1 VPGAGPAT
9 AAPGRDQPA
18 ALREPVGRPFLPAAV
33 PPPAS
38 HRPVQ
43 SPGRTSGPQGRR
55 PVPDPGPD
63 TGAYDPFEL
72 DDDGEDGPE
81 TVVGRPR
88 PPRRTAFPSLLEGP
102 ATDLDLGGGRRTDGP
117 APRVDAAGRRRDDA
131 ATRFDVPGLRPGAG
145 TTDYGVSGRP
155 GRSDGPATDFDVTAF
170 DVPVRAGP
178 RVPAEPAAGPPPAP
192 VRPVFGTGPRR
203 AGSAPVP
210 AAAPVPR
217 VRPFARKVVD
227 EPTELTDRSLD
238 ELDGFDDVHD
248 ADSFGGFGGGLD
260 DRVDDRVDVDDRMD
274 VAAPRLPA
282 PPARG
287 HRPGSTGSEDG
298 EDDDPHGVDDL
309 AGERFDD
316 ELDPDE
322 REHDV
327 EDLDDDRE
335 DDDEF
340 DEFDEDE
347 ERTVRPAQ
355 AWAGVVAQWLTGAVA
370 GAVLWVLFRYLWRGL
385 PVVALAAAV
394 LVTAGLVLLVRQL
407 LHQADRRTTGF
418 AVLVGL
424 LLTASPAVLVL
435 LGR

>member
-1 VPGAGPAT
+1 
-9 AAPGRDQPA
+9 
-18 ALREPVGRPFLPAAV
+18 
-33 PPPAS
+33 
-38 HRPVQ
+38 
-43 SPGRTSGPQGRR
+43 
-55 PVPDPGPD
+55 VPDPGPD

-72 DDDGEDGPE
+72 DDEDGEDGPE

-88 PPRRTAFPSLLEGP
+88 PPRRAAFPSLLDGP

-117 APRVDAAGRRRDDA
+117 VTRVDGAGRRRDEDA
-131 ATRFDVPGLRPGAG
+131 ATRFDVPGLRRGAG
-145 TTDYGVSGRP
+145 TTDFGTSARA

-170 DVPVRAGP
+170 DVPVRPGP
-178 RVPAEPAAGPPPAP
+178 RGPAEPAAGPPPAP
-192 VRPVFGTGPRR
+192 VRPAFGTGPRR
-203 AGSAPVP
+203 TGAAPVP

-238 ELDGFDDVHD
+238 ELDGFDD
-248 ADSFGGFGGGLD
+248 
-260 DRVDDRVDVDDRMD
+260 
-274 VAAPRLPA
+274 
-282 PPARG
+282 
-287 HRPGSTGSEDG
+287 
-298 EDDDPHGVDDL
+298 
-309 AGERFDD
+309 

-327 EDLDDDRE
+327 DELDDDRE
-335 DDDEF
+335 DDEHDEF
-340 DEFDEDE
+340 DEHE

-355 AWAGVVAQWLTGAVA
+355 AWAGVVAQWLAGAVA

-394 LVTAGLVLLVRQL
+394 LVTVGLVLLVRQL

>member
-1 VPGAGPAT
+1 
-9 AAPGRDQPA
+9 
-18 ALREPVGRPFLPAAV
+18 
-33 PPPAS
+33 
-38 HRPVQ
+38 
-43 SPGRTSGPQGRR
+43 
-55 PVPDPGPD
+55 VPDPGPD

-88 PPRRTAFPSLLEGP
+88 PPRRAAFPSLLEGP
-102 ATDLDLGGGRRTDGP
+102 ATDLDLGGGRRTDGLVT
-117 APRVDAAGRRRDDA
+117 RVDPAGRTRRDEDA
-131 ATRFDVPGLRPGAG
+131 ATRFDVPGLRQGAG
-145 TTDYGVSGRP
+145 TTDFGMPGRP
-155 GRSDGPATDFDVTAF
+155 SRSDGPATDFDVTAF
-170 DVPVRAGP
+170 DVPVRPGP
-178 RVPAEPAAGPPPAP
+178 RSPAEPAAGPPPAP
-192 VRPVFGTGPRR
+192 VRPAFGTGPRR
-203 AGSAPVP
+203 AGAAPGP

-248 ADSFGGFGGGLD
+248 AAGFGGFGGD
-260 DRVDDRVDVDDRMD
+260 VDDRVDADDRMD

-282 PPARG
+282 PPARSR
-287 HRPGSTGSEDG
+287 RPGSTGD
-298 EDDDPHGVDDL
+298 EDDDPDGADDF

-335 DDDEF
+335 DDEHDEF
-340 DEFDEDE
+340 DEHE

-355 AWAGVVAQWLTGAVA
+355 AWAGVVAQWLAGAVA

-394 LVTAGLVLLVRQL
+394 LVTVGLVLLVRQL

>member
-1 VPGAGPAT
+1 MPSASPAT
-9 AAPGRDQPA
+9 AAPAREQPA
-18 ALREPVGRPFLPAAV
+18 ALREPVGRPYLPAAV
-33 PPPAS
+33 PPPAP
-38 HRPVQ
+38 HRAAQ
-43 SPGRTSGPQGRR
+43 SPGRAPGPPGRR

-72 DDDGEDGPE
+72 DDEHGEDGPE

-88 PPRRTAFPSLLEGP
+88 APRRAAFPRLLEGP

-117 APRVDAAGRRRDDA
+117 VTRVDPAGRRRDEDA
-131 ATRFDVPGLRPGAG
+131 GDPLRRPRAAAGCRATDFG
-145 TTDYGVSGRP
+145 TSGRP
-155 GRSDGPATDFDVTAF
+155 GRGDGPATDFDVTAF
-170 DVPVRAGP
+170 DVPVRPGP
-178 RVPAEPAAGPPPAP
+178 RGPAEPAVGPPAP

-203 AGSAPVP
+203 TGASPVP
-210 AAAPVPR
+210 TAAPAPR

-238 ELDGFDDVHD
+238 ELDGFDGFDDVHD
-248 ADSFGGFGGGLD
+248 DGGFGG
-260 DRVDDRVDVDDRMD
+260 VDDRVDLDDRMD
-274 VAAPRLPA
+274 VAAPRRPA
-282 PPARG
+282 PPSRG
-287 HRPGSTGSEDG
+287 RRPGGIGD
-298 EDDDPHGVDDL
+298 EDDDPLGADDVDDVD
-309 AGERFDD
+309 AGSTTTSTRTSAMSAAGASTTSRTSTTTGDDDDRDDD
-316 ELDPDE
+316 EL
-322 REHDV
+322 
-327 EDLDDDRE
+327 
-335 DDDEF
+335 
-340 DEFDEDE
+340 E

-355 AWAGVVAQWLTGAVA
+355 AWAGVVAQWLAGAVA